1 MRQTMTMSDGNI
13 IVNCDEPVNGYQQ
26 FVFSPG
32 TIASWTALLGLG
44 STAEAVAAI
53 MQGVEDTTR
62 YDPST
67 GRGVWTEAYDCL
79 LYTSDGTVQNDP
91 LTVARNDTRKG
102 MHLPT
107 IPQQAQSVS
116 TYALE
121 DSDAG
126 TGIDTSCV
134 DAQALS
140 DLLSD
145 KTVANAIDNAEE
157 SFYASLMPQPI
168 TR

>member
-1 MRQTMTMSDGNI
+1 MLAD
-13 IVNCDEPVNGYQQ
+13 
-26 FVFSPG
+26 
-32 TIASWTALLGLG
+32 
-44 STAEAVAAI
+44 
-53 MQGVEDTTR
+53 
-62 YDPST
+62 
-67 GRGVWTEAYDCL
+67 
-79 LYTSDGTVQNDP
+79 DGTVQNDP

-102 MHLPT
+102 MYLPT